1 MSLHVKTLGAGPDL
15 VLLHGWA
22 MHSDIW
28 DGVRDQLARHFR
40 LHLVDLPGHGG
51 SASCETA
58 TLQCMVE
65 KVTEVLPDDC
75 TVCGWS
81 LGGQVS
87 VELAL
92 QLPQRV
98 KKLMLVSTTPCF
110 IKRKDW
116 RWGMEEEM
124 LQLFMKNLNRDYVT
138 TLDRFLSLQVKGS
151 IDTTAV
157 LEKLRASFSHDR
169 KLNETS
175 LQAGLQILLTT
186 DLRNKIEK
194 ISQPVVLMHGENDII
209 THPSAARWMHQQLPS
224 SELVM
229 VPSCG
234 HAPFLSHPDKFITK
248 LIQMA

>member
-28 DGVRDQLARHFR
+28 DGVRGQLARHFAWQ
-40 LHLVDLPGHGG
+40 VGDWPGHAGG
-51 SASCETA
+51 TVLETG
-58 TLQCMVE
+58 TWECLGE
-65 KVTEVLPDDC
+65 KVAEVLPDDC
-75 TVCGWS
+75 TDWGWS

-110 IKRKDW
+110 VKHKDW
-116 RWGMEEEM
+116 QWGMEEEM
-124 LQLFMKNLNRDYVT
+124 LQLFMKNLNRDYVA

-157 LEKLRASFSHDR
+157 LAKLRASFSHDR
-169 KLNETS
+169 KLNENS

-186 DLRNKIEK
+186 DLRNKTEK

-229 VPSCG
+229 VPGCG
-234 HAPFLSHPDKFITK
+234 HAPFLSNPDQFVTK
-248 LIQMA
+248 LIQMV

>member
-28 DGVRDQLARHFR
+28 DGVRDQLAGHFR

-65 KVTEVLPDDC
+65 KVAEVLPDNC
-75 TVCGWS
+75 TICGWS

-87 VELAL
+87 IELAL
-92 QLPQRV
+92 QLPLRV
-98 KKLMLVSTTPCF
+98 KKLILVSTTPCF
-110 IKRKDW
+110 INHRDW
-116 RWGMEEEM
+116 QWGMDEEM
-124 LQLFMKNLNRDYVT
+124 LQLFIKNLKRDYVT

-157 LEKLRASFSHDR
+157 LAKLKASFSHDR
-169 KLNETS
+169 ELNETS

-186 DLRNKIEK
+186 DLRNKIEE
-194 ISQPVVLMHGENDII
+194 ISQPVVLIHGENDII
-209 THPSAARWMHQQLPS
+209 THPSAARWMHQKLPS
-224 SELVM
+224 SELLM
-229 VPSCG
+229 LSNCG
-234 HAPFLSHPDKFITK
+234 HAPFLSHPDQFITK
-248 LIQMA
+248 LIQTV

>member
-28 DGVRDQLARHFR
+28 DGVRDQLAGHFR

-65 KVTEVLPDDC
+65 KVAEVLPDNC
-75 TVCGWS
+75 TICGWS

-87 VELAL
+87 IELAL
-92 QLPQRV
+92 QLPLRV
-98 KKLMLVSTTPCF
+98 KKLILVSTTPCF
-110 IKRKDW
+110 INHRDW
-116 RWGMEEEM
+116 QWGMDEEM
-124 LQLFMKNLNRDYVT
+124 LQLFIKNLKRDYVT

-151 IDTTAV
+151 IDTTVV
-157 LEKLRASFSHDR
+157 LAKLKASFSHDR
-169 KLNETS
+169 ELNETS

-186 DLRNKIEK
+186 DLRNKIEE
-194 ISQPVVLMHGENDII
+194 ISQPVVLIHGENDII
-209 THPSAARWMHQQLPS
+209 THPSAARWMHQKLPS
-224 SELVM
+224 SELLM
-229 VPSCG
+229 LSNCG
-234 HAPFLSHPDKFITK
+234 HAPFLSHPDQFITK
-248 LIQMA
+248 LIQTV

>member
-28 DGVRDQLARHFR
+28 DGVRDQLARYFR

-51 SASCETA
+51 SAACETA

-65 KVTEVLPDDC
+65 KVAEVLPDDC
-75 TVCGWS
+75 TICGWS

-87 VELAL
+87 IELAL
-92 QLPQRV
+92 QLPLRV
-98 KKLMLVSTTPCF
+98 KKLILVSTTPCF
-110 IKRKDW
+110 INHRDW
-116 RWGMEEEM
+116 QWGMDEEM
-124 LQLFMKNLNRDYVT
+124 LQLFIKNLKRDYVT

-157 LEKLRASFSHDR
+157 LAKLKASFSHDR
-169 KLNETS
+169 ELNETS

-186 DLRNKIEK
+186 DLRNKIEE
-194 ISQPVVLMHGENDII
+194 ISQPVVLIHGENDII
-209 THPSAARWMHQQLPS
+209 THPSAARWMHQKLPS
-224 SELVM
+224 SELLM
-229 VPSCG
+229 LSNCG
-234 HAPFLSHPDKFITK
+234 HAPFLSHPDQFITK
-248 LIQMA
+248 LIQTV

>member
-116 RWGMEEEM
+116 QWGMEEEM

-157 LEKLRASFSHDR
+157 LAKLRASFSHDH

-186 DLRNKIEK
+186 DLRNKNRK
-194 ISQPVVLMHGENDII
+194 N
-209 THPSAARWMHQQLPS
+209 
-224 SELVM
+224 
-229 VPSCG
+229 
-234 HAPFLSHPDKFITK
+234 
-248 LIQMA
+248 

>member
-1 MSLHVKTLGAGPDL
+1 
-15 VLLHGWA
+15 
-22 MHSDIW
+22 
-28 DGVRDQLARHFR
+28 
-40 LHLVDLPGHGG
+40 
-51 SASCETA
+51 TA

-65 KVTEVLPDDC
+65 KVAEVLPDDC

-234 HAPFLSHPDKFITK
+234 HAPFLSHPDNFITK

>member
-28 DGVRDQLARHFR
+28 DGVRDQLARYFR

-51 SASCETA
+51 SAACETA

-65 KVTEVLPDDC
+65 KVAEVLPDDC
-75 TVCGWS
+75 TICGWS

-87 VELAL
+87 IELAL
-92 QLPQRV
+92 QLPLRV
-98 KKLMLVSTTPCF
+98 KKLILVSTTPCF
-110 IKRKDW
+110 INHRDW
-116 RWGMEEEM
+116 QWGMDEEM
-124 LQLFMKNLNRDYVT
+124 LQLFIKNLKRDYVT

-157 LEKLRASFSHDR
+157 LAKLKASFSHDR
-169 KLNETS
+169 ELNETS

-186 DLRNKIEK
+186 DLRNKIEE
-194 ISQPVVLMHGENDII
+194 ISQPVVLIHGENDII
-209 THPSAARWMHQQLPS
+209 THPSSARWMHQKLPS
-224 SELVM
+224 SELLM
-229 VPSCG
+229 LSNCG
-234 HAPFLSHPDKFITK
+234 HAPFLSHPDQFITK
-248 LIQMA
+248 LIQTV

>member
-28 DGVRDQLARHFR
+28 DGVCDQLAGHFR

-51 SASCETA
+51 SAACETA

-65 KVTEVLPDDC
+65 KVAEVLPDDC
-75 TVCGWS
+75 TICGWS

-87 VELAL
+87 IELAL
-92 QLPQRV
+92 QLPLRV
-98 KKLMLVSTTPCF
+98 KKLILVSTTPCF
-110 IKRKDW
+110 INHRDW
-116 RWGMEEEM
+116 QWGMDEEM
-124 LQLFMKNLNRDYVT
+124 LQLFIKNLKRDYVT

-157 LEKLRASFSHDR
+157 LAKLKASFSHDR
-169 KLNETS
+169 ELNETS

-186 DLRNKIEK
+186 DLRNKIEE
-194 ISQPVVLMHGENDII
+194 ISQSVVLIHGENDII
-209 THPSAARWMHQQLPS
+209 THPSAARWMHQKLPS
-224 SELVM
+224 SELLM
-229 VPSCG
+229 LSNCG
-234 HAPFLSHPDKFITK
+234 HAPFLSHPDQFITK
-248 LIQMA
+248 LIQTV

>member
-28 DGVRDQLARHFR
+28 DGVRDQLARYFR

-65 KVTEVLPDDC
+65 KVAEVLPDDC

-116 RWGMEEEM
+116 QWGMEEEM

-209 THPSAARWMHQQLPS
+209 THPSAARWMHQKLPS
-224 SELVM
+224 SELLM
-229 VPSCG
+229 LSNCG
-234 HAPFLSHPDKFITK
+234 HAPFLSHPDQFITK

>member
-28 DGVRDQLARHFR
+28 DGVCDQLAGHFR

-51 SASCETA
+51 SAACETA

-65 KVTEVLPDDC
+65 KVAEVLPDNC
-75 TVCGWS
+75 TICGWS

-87 VELAL
+87 IELAL
-92 QLPQRV
+92 QLPLRV
-98 KKLMLVSTTPCF
+98 KKLILVSTTPCF
-110 IKRKDW
+110 INHRDW
-116 RWGMEEEM
+116 QWGMDEEM
-124 LQLFMKNLNRDYVT
+124 LQLFIKNLKRDYVT

-157 LEKLRASFSHDR
+157 LAKLKASFSHDR
-169 KLNETS
+169 ELNETS

-186 DLRNKIEK
+186 DLRNKIEE
-194 ISQPVVLMHGENDII
+194 ISQPVVLIHGENDII
-209 THPSAARWMHQQLPS
+209 THPSAARWMHQKLPS
-224 SELVM
+224 SELLM
-229 VPSCG
+229 LSNCG
-234 HAPFLSHPDKFITK
+234 HAPFLSHPDQFITK
-248 LIQMA
+248 LIQTV

>member
-1 MSLHVKTLGAGPDL
+1 
-15 VLLHGWA
+15 
-22 MHSDIW
+22 
-28 DGVRDQLARHFR
+28 
-40 LHLVDLPGHGG
+40 
-51 SASCETA
+51 
-58 TLQCMVE
+58 MVE
-65 KVTEVLPDDC
+65 KVAEVLPDDC

-110 IKRKDW
+110 VKHKDW
-116 RWGMEEEM
+116 QWGMEEEM

-157 LEKLRASFSHDR
+157 LAKLRASFSHDR
-169 KLNETS
+169 KLNENS

-194 ISQPVVLMHGENDII
+194 MSQPVVLMHGENDII
-209 THPSAARWMHQQLPS
+209 THPSAARWMHQQLLI

-229 VPSCG
+229 VPGCG
-234 HAPFLSHPDKFITK
+234 HAPFLSHPDQFITK
-248 LIQMA
+248 LIQMV